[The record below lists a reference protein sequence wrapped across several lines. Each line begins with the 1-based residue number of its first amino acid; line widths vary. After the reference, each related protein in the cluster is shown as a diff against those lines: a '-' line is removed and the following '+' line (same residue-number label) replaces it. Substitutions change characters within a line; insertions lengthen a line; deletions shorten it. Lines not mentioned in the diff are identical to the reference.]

1 MSDSLKLA
9 PSIKLILQNPE
20 SESSSAFGPGIAALC
35 RSVRE
40 TGSLNAAA
48 KSMGMAY
55 SKAWRIFKETEAT
68 LGVAL
73 LDRDGTHGSTLTPEC
88 ERILASYEKILADL
102 RDHAQRETEELLG

>member
-1 MSDSLKLA
+1 MSKSLKLS
-9 PSIKLILQNPE
+9 PSIKLILQNPA
-20 SESSSAFGPGIAALC
+20 SDSSSAFGPGIAALC

-68 LGVAL
+68 LGVTL

-88 ERILASYEKILADL
+88 EHILSSYEKILDDL
-102 RDHAQRETEELLG
+102 NAQAQRETAELLG